1 MWKWT
6 DPKNIKVVILDTDS
20 LDKDYLLFP
29 YNQYL
34 PNVQL
39 FFVKHIDTP
48 NYYEQEVITYFDITV
63 MLQEILLKSKCNST
77 SIISI
82 SNNPIFL
89 KEMMQN
95 HIGTVLTGDLKK
107 DFLKFTP
114 DFTDCI
120 IDLLPSVLQNGTV
133 GYGAEVYA
141 TYGEARIKMSLL
153 KCKSEISL
161 NDGTIREVDFFFG
174 GRYYS
179 DRHQYLFNDPLSHV
193 ILNFKHQYTKA
204 VDLFFDSAIY
214 FIRRREPVDILTYI
228 PLKPNDIA
236 TNRFDRFANLR
247 LERNSKDQIKL
258 QNVLICH
265 KDFSQKGNDLFMRKE
280 TVKDAFSVAL
290 DVQGKNI
297 IIIDDVYS
305 TGSTIAEAIRT
316 LYGNGANKVT
326 AILLAVNQMTESFL
340 EYQNLTCPICGNE
353 MTLRMNNHNGKLFFG
368 CKGYK
373 QHPETSYTIDVEKG
387 LSLLKDK
394 NKLVVSD
401 IIDLEDEY

>member
-6 DPKNIKVVILDTDS
+6 DPKNIKSVILDMDS

-29 YNQYL
+29 YSQCL
-34 PNVQL
+34 PNVQV
-39 FFVKHIDTP
+39 FFVKHINTP
-48 NYYEQEVITYFDITV
+48 NYFEEEVITYFDITV
-63 MLQEILLKSKCNST
+63 MLQEILSKSKCNST

-89 KEMMQN
+89 KEMMQY

-114 DFTDCI
+114 DFTVCT
-120 IDLLPSVLQNGTV
+120 IDLLPSVLHNGTV

-141 TYGEARIKMSLL
+141 TYGEARTKMSLL
-153 KCKSEISL
+153 KCKSEILL
-161 NDGTIREVDFFFG
+161 NNGTKKEVNFFFG

-193 ILNFKHQYTKA
+193 VLNFKHQYTKA

-214 FIRRREPVDILTYI
+214 FIRKHEPVDILTYI
-228 PLKPNDIA
+228 PLKPKDIA
-236 TNRFDRFANLR
+236 TNRFNRFANLT

-280 TVKDAFSVAL
+280 TVKDAFSIEL

-316 LYGNGANKVT
+316 LYENGANKVT

-353 MTLRMNNHNGKLFFG
+353 MTLRTNNHNGKLFFG

-373 QHPETSYTIDVEKG
+373 QHLKTPYTIDVEKG
-387 LSLLKDK
+387 LSLLKDR
-394 NKLVVSD
+394 NKLIVSD